1 MVFWSAYSYI
11 FFSSARKFEFVS
23 EEELLSLGGDQDCCY
38 CRTSVTASS
47 DHLSKRHLTLAIHFI
62 DGDTSK

>member
-11 FFSSARKFEFVS
+11 FFCQFVS

-38 CRTSVTASS
+38 CRTSVTASG